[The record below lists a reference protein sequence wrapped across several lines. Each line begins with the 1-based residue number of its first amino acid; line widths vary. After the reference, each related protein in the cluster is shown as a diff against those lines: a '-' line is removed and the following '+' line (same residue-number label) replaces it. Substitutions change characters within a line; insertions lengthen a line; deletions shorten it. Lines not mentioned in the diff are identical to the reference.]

1 MTRTGPSSGIGA
13 HCPEA
18 IGGCCRAFLLRA
30 VVRRGGKLSYR
41 SQFFS
46 PPMKTVFA
54 ELSED
59 GYVKHNRPTKVI
71 IGSPCARPRSACEP
85 LDGRKA
91 RRLRSPGYRSER
103 KRLFRILFGGKDSR
117 LARVAGVLVGMDC
130 HYLNNPCPASFPYR
144 GFCLMAGQ
152 TVYAL
157 DESQLFDDFR
167 AYMEE
172 WSNNLGV
179 SISELLT
186 RIVLC
191 AARGERYTKGE
202 PNWVPFDDAET
213 EDDSKR

>member
-1 MTRTGPSSGIGA
+1 MTQTGPSSGIGA

-30 VVRRGGKLSYR
+30 VVRKGGKLSYR
-41 SQFFS
+41 SQFCS

-103 KRLFRILFGGKDSR
+103 KRLFLNFIWGQGFATGACRWSPCGHGLSLSQQSMPCVFS
-117 LARVAGVLVGMDC
+117 LPGVLSHGWTDR
-130 HYLNNPCPASFPYR
+130 LR
-144 GFCLMAGQ
+144 
-152 TVYAL
+152 
-157 DESQLFDDFR
+157 
-167 AYMEE
+167 
-172 WSNNLGV
+172 
-179 SISELLT
+179 T
-186 RIVLC
+186 R
-191 AARGERYTKGE
+191 
-202 PNWVPFDDAET
+202 
-213 EDDSKR
+213 